1 MNPIKTDINFTINQI
16 GGLSKNIL
24 EHLKS
29 NYQYLKTDNGLYFR
43 TNNKNN
49 ETNTEFKY
57 LGVGT
62 FTVVVGIQYD
72 KFIGIEIPKNWDDK
86 YDDKLILRITEED
99 SSTLIEN
106 NYNIDKPIFKNN
118 LLDIYLYGRLKID
131 GIAEYYYTITREY
144 ETNLKKL
151 NVYNKIK
158 FVKSY
163 FNVLVLAN
171 KHNIFYRDSKYEN
184 IGYDLD
190 GNEYTFIILDYDEDT
205 LVKINTFNIDT
216 KQTFFHGTFPT
227 YYAIKHVY
235 INKQNLEKSKYDKLY
250 ITGMVDI
257 LNNLL
262 YDDDVNIY
270 KFLVSCSKFIRLITN
285 KNFSKMAKPSE
296 LIEKKNKI
304 NLIRYNKDNIKLSEI
319 NLSNLEQNITDLFKF
334 FMKELIDDS
343 IKENYEDIQGINLIK
358 KKLKCIDNIF
368 MPIINIMNNIII

>member
-72 KFIGIEIPKNWDDK
+72 KFIGIQNPKNWDDK

-118 LLDIYLYGRLKID
+118 LLDIYLYGRLKIN
-131 GIAEYYYTITREY
+131 GMTGYYYTITREY

-151 NVYNKIK
+151 NVYDKIK

-190 GNEYTFIILDYDEDT
+190 GNECTFIILDYDEHT
-205 LVKINTFNIDT
+205 LVKIDT
-216 KQTFFHGTFPT
+216 YSNDSKKAFFHGTFPT
-227 YYAIKHVY
+227 YYALTHIYQDKNNTKDLPRSY
-235 INKQNLEKSKYDKLY
+235 YDKLY

-262 YDDDVNIY
+262 YDDDNNISG
-270 KFLVSCSKFIRLITN
+270 FLVSCSKFIRLITN
-285 KNFSKMAKPSE
+285 KNFSKMAKPPE

-343 IKENYEDIQGINLIK
+343 IKEKYEDIQGINLIK
-358 KKLKCIDNIF
+358 KKLRCIDNIF
-368 MPIINIMNNIII
+368 MPIINIII